1 MRRLVVTALFAGLVA
16 VVTSAVASSALQSG
30 IPNRERVRLNRA
42 DQAAARAAVLRRG
55 DLGSG
60 WTGGAR
66 KAPPPSTVTCPDYQ
80 PKQSDLVRTGAAEA
94 RFQHTG
100 LVLQTDAQVLKTRRM
115 VARDWQRS
123 VADPR
128 SVDCLRHMLSKQL
141 PSNERLVSFGR
152 RAFPRLAKYSS
163 AYRMLVRVHAQGRT
177 VLVVVDLVV
186 VGRSRTEL
194 TLTMSAPAAARKALP
209 AAEVRVARALLARL
223 SA

>member
-1 MRRLVVTALFAGLVA
+1 MHRLALAALLATLVA
-16 VVTSAVASSALQSG
+16 GAMSAVASSASHST
-30 IPNRERVRLNRA
+30 PNRERVHLNSA

-66 KAPPPSTVTCPDYQ
+66 KAPPPSTLICPGYQ

-100 LVLQTDAQVLKTRRM
+100 LVLQTDAQVLKTRTM

-128 SVDCLRHMLSKQL
+128 SVNCLRHMLSKQL

-152 RAFPRLAKYSS
+152 RRFPRLAKYAA
-163 AYRMLVRVHAQGRT
+163 AYRMLVRVHAQGQT
-177 VLVVVDLVV
+177 VLVVVDLVT

-194 TLTMSAPAAARKALP
+194 TLTMSAPATARKALP
-209 AAEVRVARALLARL
+209 AAEAQVARALLARV

>member
-1 MRRLVVTALFAGLVA
+1 MRRLALVALFATLLAG
-16 VVTSAVASSALQSG
+16 VTSAVASSASQSG
-30 IPNRERVRLNRA
+30 TPNRERVHLNRA

-60 WTGGAR
+60 WTGGPR
-66 KAPPPSTVTCPDYQ
+66 KPPPPSTVTCPGYE

-100 LVLQTDAQVLKTRRM
+100 LVLQTDAQVLKTRAM

-128 SVDCLRHMLSKQL
+128 ASSCLRHMLSKQL
-141 PSNERLVSFGR
+141 PSNERLVSFR
-152 RAFPRLAKYSS
+152 KRAFPRLAHYAA
-163 AYRMLVRVHAQGRT
+163 AYRLLVKVHAQGQS

-194 TLTMSAPAAARKALP
+194 TLTTSAPAAARAALP
-209 AAEVRVARALLARL
+209 AAEVRVARVLLARVR
-223 SA
+223 A

>member
-1 MRRLVVTALFAGLVA
+1 MRRLALTALFAALLAG
-16 VVTSAVASSALQSG
+16 VTSAVASSALQSG
-30 IPNRERVRLNRA
+30 TPNREQVHLNRA

-66 KAPPPSTVTCPDYQ
+66 KPAPPSTVTCPGYE
-80 PKQSDLVRTGAAEA
+80 PKQSDLVLTGAAEA

-100 LVLQTDAQVLKTRRM
+100 LVLQTDAQVLKTRAM

-128 SVDCLRHMLSKQL
+128 ASSCLRHMLSSQL

-152 RAFPRLAKYSS
+152 RAFPTLAKYAA
-163 AYRMLVRVHAQGRT
+163 AYRMLVRVHAQGQS

-194 TLTMSAPAAARKALP
+194 TLTMSAPAAARKAIP
-209 AAEVRVARALLARL
+209 AAEVRVARALLARVR
-223 SA
+223 A

>member
-1 MRRLVVTALFAGLVA
+1 MGRLAFAALFAALVA
-16 VVTSAVASSALQSG
+16 GVMSAVASSASHST
-30 IPNRERVRLNRA
+30 PNRERVRLNSA

-66 KAPPPSTVTCPDYQ
+66 KAPAPSTVTCPGYQ

-100 LVLQTDAQVLKTRRM
+100 LVLQTDAQVLKTRTM

-128 SVDCLRHMLSKQL
+128 SVKCLRHLLSKQL

-152 RAFPRLAKYSS
+152 RAFPRLAKYSA
-163 AYRMLVRVHAQGRT
+163 AYRMLVRVHAQGQT

-194 TLTMSAPAAARKALP
+194 TLTMSAPATARKALS
-209 AAEVRVARALLARL
+209 AAEVQVARALLTRV